1 MLNLPNN
8 EITIIGCDFL
18 GKALAPDKCGPIKKL
33 KLDYNNIGTEGLR
46 MLAQGLAQN
55 PTLERLSL

>member
-1 MLNLPNN
+1 
-8 EITIIGCDFL
+8 L